1 MIVDWVWANN
11 SLWIVFSSRSVDLQ
25 DFKVGMMIAHYTLH
39 YTRLTKWKPLKH
51 LPYAALAEFPH
62 YLFFQYSSPFTL
74 HSCYKTDPRL
84 VGWRMAAGPLPVH
97 PEKAFLLS
105 YLYCV
110 TLHQDHS
117 EWAWVGYDIV
127 HYVIYNIMKKWLDA
141 KWDGCLGHKVLW

>member
-74 HSCYKTDPRL
+74 HSFVIKQIPNLL
-84 VGWRMAAGPLPVH
+84 VGEWLQDLSQFIQRKLFCSVIFIVSHYTRTILNGP
-97 PEKAFLLS
+97 EWDMT
-105 YLYCV
+105 LY
-110 TLHQDHS
+110 
-117 EWAWVGYDIV
+117 
-127 HYVIYNIMKKWLDA
+127 IMLYII
-141 KWDGCLGHKVLW
+141 